1 MPDREAGYINVMLWL
16 SFYTHK
22 NQKIK
27 GMFPTPMAIQPL
39 RTTVGTEVHSG

>member
-22 NQKIK
+22 NQKIQRDVSHPN
-27 GMFPTPMAIQPL
+27 GNSAPANNC
-39 RTTVGTEVHSG
+39 RY